1 MLSLISDS
9 DDTWDPVLAEI
20 FTCLPASFNDVL
32 ACVNKRWKNLADSA
46 YWKPDL
52 LLYSWGHKLSAG
64 HQNSDGEDGD
74 SETDFN
80 DFELEANEEAHNWIR
95 APKMLECFYSPRP
108 SFQIQQVASGDY
120 YTLAL
125 SLDGQVCTHRLP
137 SFSLLHQTCVVKS
150 QNRHDTIYSS
160 HSSFKIGL
168 RVGAAATKR
177 CYLEAYSD
185 A

>member
-1 MLSLISDS
+1 MTTLISEPN
-9 DDTWDPVLAEI
+9 DTWDPILAEV
-20 FTCLPASFNDVL
+20 FSCLPASFNDVL

-64 HQNSDGEDGD
+64 HHNSDDEDGD
-74 SETDFN
+74 HELNLN
-80 DFELEANEEAHNWIR
+80 DFEANEDERNWIG

-125 SLDGQVCTHRLP
+125 SLDGQVCDFILV
-137 SFSLLHQTCVVKS
+137 FQLLL
-150 QNRHDTIYSS
+150 TIYMHSIAALFFTAFVDRSS
-160 HSSFKIGL
+160 SGGSRF
-168 RVGAAATKR
+168 
-177 CYLEAYSD
+177 
-185 A
+185 

>member
-1 MLSLISDS
+1 MSSLISES

-46 YWKPDL
+46 YWKPNL

-64 HQNSDGEDGD
+64 HQNSDGEDGGR
-74 SETDFN
+74 EMDFY
-80 DFELEANEEAHNWIR
+80 DFEFEASEEAHNWIG
-95 APKMLECFYSPRP
+95 APKMLECFYSPRT

-125 SLDGQVCTHRLP
+125 SLDGQVCTYRL
-137 SFSLLHQTCVVKS
+137 SSL
-150 QNRHDTIYSS
+150 
-160 HSSFKIGL
+160 
-168 RVGAAATKR
+168 
-177 CYLEAYSD
+177 
-185 A
+185 